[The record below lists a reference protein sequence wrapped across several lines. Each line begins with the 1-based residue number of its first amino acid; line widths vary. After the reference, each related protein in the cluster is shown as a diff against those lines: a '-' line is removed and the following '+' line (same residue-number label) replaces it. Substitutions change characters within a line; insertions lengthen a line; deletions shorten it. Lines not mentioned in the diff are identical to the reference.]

1 MANYMA
7 MHFLNIVIN
16 TNLYCNRLYI
26 THTHTHTKSYKILMS
41 MEMSLVRLQKELT
54 L

>member
-26 THTHTHTKSYKILMS
+26 TRTHKVIQNTY
-41 MEMSLVRLQKELT
+41 EYGNVVRLQKELA